1 MNALEPT
8 ANRLLASTLLGAA
21 LFTLIGAG
29 SAGAQIRLQVPDD
42 SPGPPIYARVERP
55 FVYHT
60 DDWAAIV
67 FYREP
72 DCVPAGFNLLD
83 LFDLGAFD
91 CPLTVSAF
99 ELWGNEPGIDVAPRH
114 VVSSGG
120 SVPVWFVPWPDL
132 QAAIADDVL
141 TISELDSLGPLKG
154 VAAFQ
159 EVLNPFVLPGETG
172 GAKVTHLAI
181 TASGVLSDGR
191 SFQYEYTDAFA
202 DPNKGHVRIVFR

>member
-8 ANRLLASTLLGAA
+8 ANRLLASALAGAV

-60 DDWAAIV
+60 AEWAAIV
-67 FYREP
+67 FYRSP
-72 DCVPAGFNLLD
+72 DCVPGGFNLLD

-91 CPLTVSAF
+91 CPLTVSGF
-99 ELWGNEPGIDVAPRH
+99 ELWGNEPGIDAAPRLE
-114 VVSSGG
+114 VTSGD

-141 TISELDSLGPLKG
+141 TLSELDSLSPLKG
-154 VAAFQ
+154 VATFR
-159 EVLNPFVLPGETG
+159 EVLSPFVGPGETG
-172 GAKVTHLAI
+172 GAQVTHLAI
-181 TASGVLSDGR
+181 TAAGVLSDGR

-202 DPNKGHVRIVFR
+202 DPEKGHVRIVLR